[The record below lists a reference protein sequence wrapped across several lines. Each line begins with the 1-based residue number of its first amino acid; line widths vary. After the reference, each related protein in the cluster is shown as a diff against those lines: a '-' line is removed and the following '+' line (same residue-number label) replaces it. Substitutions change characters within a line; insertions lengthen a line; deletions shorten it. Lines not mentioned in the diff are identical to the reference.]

1 MHQTCPTSRDPLGE
15 RSSQIGT
22 RQLRAIFGVAVL
34 ASILT
39 ATTGC
44 DKHAETAE
52 VVHRTSLAN
61 RPNVVFLLFG
71 DQSDPR
77 LMPVVTTIQ
86 GQVAPVSLDAQGWR
100 QFDHIYFRPGTQLSL
115 YHDGRPDGQGRIR
128 RGMWD
133 ATGPLYTL
141 PGCHAVKPL
150 AALVPRPSGS
160 DGVVMLER
168 IATSDPIAPAP
179 DRGSVSPSALDT
191 ARAIA
196 LKVSQHE
203 GITRNARAGL
213 DLAVFAI
220 HAGATRAPTLI
231 ASYMERG
238 GGIQGRPRHLFV
250 LADSTAGGYAPTF
263 VHSADDSLPE
273 FRRYIDHAD
282 ITGDGVDELLLEGWK
297 NGGDSFLLFLR
308 YTNGKWREMA
318 RGESSW
324 CADPKQERGSRWG
337 A

>member
-1 MHQTCPTSRDPLGE
+1 MHQTNPTSRDPHGE
-15 RSSQIGT
+15 RSSPIGA

-39 ATTGC
+39 AATGC

-61 RPNVVFLLFG
+61 RPNIVFLLFG
-71 DQSDPR
+71 DQNDPR
-77 LMPVVTTIQ
+77 LMPVVTTIE
-86 GQVAPVSLDAQGWR
+86 GQVAPVSLDTQGWR
-100 QFDHIYFRPGTQLSL
+100 DFDHIYFRPGTPLSL
-115 YHDGRPDGQGRIR
+115 YRDGRPDGQGAIR

-133 ATGPLYTL
+133 STGPLYKL

-150 AALVPRPSGS
+150 AALVPRLSS
-160 DGVVMLER
+160 SSEVMLER
-168 IATSDPIAPAP
+168 IATSEPLAPAP
-179 DRGSVSPSALDT
+179 DRGPVPPSALDT

-196 LKVSQHE
+196 LKVSQRE

-220 HAGATRAPTLI
+220 HTGATRAPTLI

-250 LADSTAGGYAPTF
+250 LADSTTSGFTPTF

-282 ITGDGVDELLLEGWK
+282 INGDGVDELLLEGWK

-308 YTNGKWREMA
+308 YTGGRWSEMA
-318 RGESSW
+318 RGESTW
-324 CADPKQERGSRWG
+324 CADPKLKR
-337 A
+337 

>member
-1 MHQTCPTSRDPLGE
+1 MHQNFPTSRDPHGE
-15 RSSQIGT
+15 RSAPIDT
-22 RQLRAIFGVAVL
+22 RPLRAIFGVVAL
-34 ASILT
+34 ATILT

-71 DQSDPR
+71 DQNDPR
-77 LMPVVTTIQ
+77 LMPVVTTIE
-86 GQVAPVSLDAQGWR
+86 GQVAPVSLSAQGWR
-100 QFDHIYFRPGTQLSL
+100 DFDHIYFRPGTSVSV
-115 YHDGRPDGQGRIR
+115 YRDGRLDGEGKIR

-133 ATGPLYTL
+133 AAGPLYTL

-150 AALVPRPSGS
+150 AAVVPRLAG
-160 DGVVMLER
+160 GGEVMLER
-168 IATSDPIAPAP
+168 IATSERLAPAP
-179 DRGSVSPSALDT
+179 DRGPVPPSALDT
-191 ARAIA
+191 ARALA

-220 HAGATRAPTLI
+220 HTGATRAPTLI

-238 GGIQGRPRHLFV
+238 GGIQGRPRHLFM
-250 LADSTAGGYAPTF
+250 LADSTANAYASTF
-263 VHSADDSLPE
+263 VHTAGDSLPE

-308 YTNGKWREMA
+308 FTNGAWREMA
-318 RGESSW
+318 RGESTW
-324 CADPKQERGSRWG
+324 CADPKLKR
-337 A
+337 

>member
-1 MHQTCPTSRDPLGE
+1 MHQTNPTSRDPHGE
-15 RSSQIGT
+15 RSSAIVT
-22 RQLRAIFGVAVL
+22 RRLRAIFGIAVL
-34 ASILT
+34 ATILT

-44 DKHAETAE
+44 DKQAETAE

-77 LMPVVTTIQ
+77 LMPVVTTIE
-86 GQVAPVSLDAQGWR
+86 GQVAPVSLDTHGWR
-100 QFDHIYFRPGTQLSL
+100 DFDHIYFRPGTDLSL
-115 YHDGRPDGQGRIR
+115 YRDGRPDGQGKIR

-133 ATGPLYTL
+133 ASGPLYKL
-141 PGCHAVKPL
+141 PGCHSVKPL
-150 AALVPRPSGS
+150 AALVPRPSES
-160 DGVVMLER
+160 DEVMLER
-168 IATSDPIAPAP
+168 IASSEPLAPAP
-179 DRGSVSPSALDT
+179 DRGSVPPGALDT

-196 LKVSQHE
+196 LAVSQRE
-203 GITRNARAGL
+203 GITRHARAGL

-250 LADSTAGGYAPTF
+250 LADITAGRYTPTF
-263 VHSADDSLPE
+263 VHSADDSIPE

-324 CADPKQERGSRWG
+324 CADPKRKR
-337 A
+337 

>member
-1 MHQTCPTSRDPLGE
+1 MHQTNPTSRDPQGE
-15 RSSQIGT
+15 RSSPIGT

-44 DKHAETAE
+44 DKKAETAE

-71 DQSDPR
+71 DQNDPR
-77 LMPVVTTIQ
+77 LMPVVTTID
-86 GQVAPVSLDAQGWR
+86 GQVAPVSLDTPGWR
-100 QFDHIYFRPGTQLSL
+100 DFDHIYFRPGTPISL
-115 YHDGRPDGQGRIR
+115 YRDGHPDGEGKVR

-133 ATGPLYTL
+133 ATGPLYKL
-141 PGCHAVKPL
+141 PGCHSVKPL
-150 AALVPRPSGS
+150 AALVPRPSESGE
-160 DGVVMLER
+160 VMLER
-168 IATSDPIAPAP
+168 IATSEPLLSAP
-179 DRGSVSPSALDT
+179 DRGRASPGALDT

-196 LKVSQHE
+196 LKVSQQE
-203 GITRNARAGL
+203 GITRHARGGL

-220 HAGATRAPTLI
+220 HTGSTRAPTLI
-231 ASYMERG
+231 ASFMERG
-238 GGIQGRPRHLFV
+238 GGIQGRPRHIFV

-263 VHSADDSLPE
+263 VHSADDSIPE

-282 ITGDGVDELLLEGWK
+282 INADGVDELLLEGWE

-318 RGESSW
+318 RGESTW
-324 CADPKQERGSRWG
+324 CTDPKLKR
-337 A
+337 

>member
-1 MHQTCPTSRDPLGE
+1 MHQTNPTSRDPHGE
-15 RSSQIGT
+15 RSSPIVT

-39 ATTGC
+39 VTTGC

-77 LMPVVTTIQ
+77 LMPVVTTIE
-86 GQVAPVSLDAQGWR
+86 GQVAPVSLDTRGWR
-100 QFDHIYFRPGTQLSL
+100 DFDHIYFRPGTSLSV
-115 YHDGRPDGQGRIR
+115 YRDGHPDGQGEIR

-133 ATGPLYTL
+133 ASGPLYKL
-141 PGCHAVKPL
+141 PGCHSVKPL
-150 AALVPRPSGS
+150 AALVPRPSEAGE
-160 DGVVMLER
+160 VMIER
-168 IATSDPIAPAP
+168 IATSEPLFPAP
-179 DRGSVSPSALDT
+179 DRGPVPSRALDT

-196 LKVSQHE
+196 LKVSQQE

-231 ASYMERG
+231 ASFMERG

-263 VHSADDSLPE
+263 VHSADDSIPE

-282 ITGDGVDELLLEGWK
+282 ITGDGVDELLLEGWE

-308 YTNGKWREMA
+308 FTNGKWREMA

-324 CADPKQERGSRWG
+324 CADPKLQR
-337 A
+337 

>member
-1 MHQTCPTSRDPLGE
+1 MHQTYPTSRDPHGE
-15 RSSQIGT
+15 RTFPTIA
-22 RQLRAIFGVAVL
+22 RRLRAIFGVAVL

-39 ATTGC
+39 ATAGC
-44 DKHAETAE
+44 DKNAETAE

-61 RPNVVFLLFG
+61 KPNVVFLLFG
-71 DQSDPR
+71 DRSDPR
-77 LMPVVTTIQ
+77 ILPVATTIE
-86 GQVAPVSLDAQGWR
+86 GQVAPVSLDVQGWR
-100 QFDHIYFRPGTQLSL
+100 DFDHIYFRPGTSLSL
-115 YHDGRPDGQGRIR
+115 YRDGRSDGEGKIR

-133 ATGPLYTL
+133 ATGPLYKL
-141 PGCHAVKPL
+141 PRCRSVKPL
-150 AALVPRPSGS
+150 AALVPRKFESS
-160 DGVVMLER
+160 DVMLER
-168 IATSDPIAPAP
+168 IATSEPLAPAP
-179 DRGSVSPSALDT
+179 DRGPVPRSAIDT

-220 HAGATRAPTLI
+220 HTGATRAPTLV
-231 ASYMERG
+231 ASYIERG
-238 GGIQGRPRHLFV
+238 GGIQGHPRHLFV

-282 ITGDGVDELLLEGWK
+282 ITGDGVDELLLEGWE

-318 RGESSW
+318 RGETSW
-324 CADPKQERGSRWG
+324 CADPKRK

>member
-1 MHQTCPTSRDPLGE
+1 MHQTNPTSRDPHGE
-15 RSSQIGT
+15 RSSPIGA

-71 DQSDPR
+71 DQNDPR
-77 LMPVVTTIQ
+77 LMPVVTTIE
-86 GQVAPVSLDAQGWR
+86 GQVAPVSLDTPGWR
-100 QFDHIYFRPGTQLSL
+100 DFDHIYFRPGTSLSL
-115 YHDGRPDGQGRIR
+115 YRDGLPDGEGKIR

-133 ATGPLYTL
+133 ASGPLYKL
-141 PGCHAVKPL
+141 PGCHSVKPL
-150 AALVPRPSGS
+150 AALVPRRSES
-160 DGVVMLER
+160 SEVMLER
-168 IATSDPIAPAP
+168 IATSEPLAPAP
-179 DRGSVSPSALDT
+179 DRGPVSPRALDT

-203 GITRNARAGL
+203 GITRNARARL
-213 DLAVFAI
+213 DLAVFAT
-220 HAGATRAPTLI
+220 HTGATRAPTLI

-250 LADSTAGGYAPTF
+250 LADSTAAGYTPTF
-263 VHSADDSLPE
+263 VHSADDSIPE

-282 ITGDGVDELLLEGWK
+282 INGDGVDELLLEGWE

-308 YTNGKWREMA
+308 FTNGRWREMA
-318 RGESSW
+318 RGESTW
-324 CADPKQERGSRWG
+324 CTDPKQKR
-337 A
+337 

>member
-1 MHQTCPTSRDPLGE
+1 MHQTNPTSRHPHGE
-15 RSSQIGT
+15 RSSPVDSPL
-22 RQLRAIFGVAVL
+22 LRAIFGVAAL
-34 ASILT
+34 ATILT

-71 DQSDPR
+71 DQNDPR
-77 LMPVVTTIQ
+77 LMPVVTTIE
-86 GQVAPVSLDAQGWR
+86 GQVAPVSLDPQGWR
-100 QFDHIYFRPGTQLSL
+100 DFDHIYFRPGSTLSL
-115 YHDGRPDGQGRIR
+115 YRDGRPDGEGKIR

-133 ATGPLYTL
+133 ATGPLYKL
-141 PGCHAVKPL
+141 PGCRSVKPL
-150 AALVPRPSGS
+150 AALVPRPTAAAE
-160 DGVVMLER
+160 VMLER
-168 IATSDPIAPAP
+168 IATSEPLAPAP
-179 DRGSVSPSALDT
+179 DRGRVSPGALDT

-196 LKVSQHE
+196 LKVSQRE

-213 DLAVFAI
+213 DLAAFAI
-220 HAGATRAPTLI
+220 HTGSTRAPTLI

-238 GGIQGRPRHLFV
+238 GGIQGHPRHLFV
-250 LADSTAGGYAPTF
+250 LADSTVNGYTPTF

-282 ITGDGVDELLLEGWK
+282 ITGDGIDELLLEGWK

-308 YTNGKWREMA
+308 YTNGAWREMA
-318 RGESSW
+318 RGETTW
-324 CADPKQERGSRWG
+324 CADPKLKR
-337 A
+337 

>member
-1 MHQTCPTSRDPLGE
+1 MHQTNPTSRDPHGE
-15 RSSQIGT
+15 RSSPTVT
-22 RQLRAIFGVAVL
+22 RQLRAIFGVAGL
-34 ASILT
+34 ATILT
-39 ATTGC
+39 ATAGC
-44 DKHAETAE
+44 DKQAETAE

-77 LMPVVTTIQ
+77 VMPVVTTIE
-86 GQVAPVSLDAQGWR
+86 GQVTPVSLDARGWR
-100 QFDHIYFRPGTQLSL
+100 DFDHIYFRPGTPLSL
-115 YHDGRPDGQGRIR
+115 YRDGRPDGEGKIR

-133 ATGPLYTL
+133 ASGPLYKL
-141 PGCHAVKPL
+141 PGCHSVKPL
-150 AALVPRPSGS
+150 AALLPRPSES
-160 DGVVMLER
+160 DEVMLER
-168 IATSDPIAPAP
+168 IASSEPLAHAP
-179 DRGSVSPSALDT
+179 DRGPVSPSALDT

-196 LKVSQHE
+196 LAVSQRE

-308 YTNGKWREMA
+308 HTNGKWREMA

-324 CADPKQERGSRWG
+324 CADPKQKR
-337 A
+337 